1 MKGDGSWEPSPI
13 RIRQNGGVTD
23 PADCPYCRDW
33 NREHPA
39 EAPRTSCGPCETC
52 GRPGHVGAHPRQPTS
67 HCLCPEHWESLV
79 SRGFHFELY
88 HLVYVVIGLLAASA
102 LYRLARDLLR

>member
-1 MKGDGSWEPSPI
+1 MK
-13 RIRQNGGVTD
+13 D

-67 HCLCPEHWESLV
+67 LCLCLEHWESLAA
-79 SRGFHFELY
+79 RGYHFELN
-88 HLVYVVIGLLAASA
+88 HLVYAVIGLLAATT
-102 LYRLARDLLR
+102 LCRLVQDLLK